1 LEVNCTIYTIKSY
14 APHQYNIE
22 YKNSQTTST
31 KCQYQAAHSKPTR
44 WFDVLIIFLN
54 RIIEIKRNVDPIST
68 WMPWNPVAI
77 KNVDPKVE
85 SDIEKGASMYS
96 NP

>member
-1 LEVNCTIYTIKSY
+1 
-14 APHQYNIE
+14 
-22 YKNSQTTST
+22 
-31 KCQYQAAHSKPTR
+31 
-44 WFDVLIIFLN
+44 
-54 RIIEIKRNVDPIST
+54 
-68 WMPWNPVAI
+68 MPWNPVAI